1 MRIDPPFLQSTAASL
16 LLDDGTAVQGRGFG
30 AARAVRGE
38 VVFNTA
44 MAGYVEA
51 LRARSRQ
58 RLEPVAWN
66 DFASPIA
73 SDHGTRESRTAA
85 AR

>member
-1 MRIDPPFLQSTAASL
+1 MKFSQYELGGVAAAFTVL
-16 LLDDGTAVQGRGFG
+16 EGRGFG

-51 LRARSRQ
+51 LTDPSNCGRI
-58 RLEPVAWN
+58 LLDPIAWN
-66 DFASPIA
+66 DF
-73 SDHGTRESRTAA
+73 DHGTRESAALA